1 MRHPVVFPI
10 MIVLVL
16 VLMLALPLAAS
27 AWTASGFTTVKVN
40 EDSFYNYDC
49 ESTTADSGNVDWP
62 VMFVFYGNATVAK
75 VDAALSSRLPIWGID
90 EFMSLNDGAGW
101 QWVSNTGVKSINLS
115 RALHLRLYAP
125 GGQYFTNKTW
135 GKYVLG
141 TCHVDINELSS
152 SPTSGYSEDAATEI
166 AAMCQGIWG
175 KRNVAANSYAMG
187 NAEPLR
193 TEARTKSN
201 GDIEQHVWQSDGYAT
216 MVKVR

>member
-1 MRHPVVFPI
+1 MRHRIAAPIVVLA
-10 MIVLVL
+10 LVL
-16 VLMLALPLAAS
+16 LLALPSIAS
-27 AWTASGFTTVKVN
+27 AWTATGFSTVTVK

-49 ESTTADSGNVDWP
+49 ETTTASFDTVDWP

-90 EFMSLNDGAGW
+90 EYMNLNDGAGW
-101 QWVSNTGVKSINLS
+101 QWVANTGVKSLSLS
-115 RALHLRLYAP
+115 RAVHLRLYAP
-125 GGQYFTNKTW
+125 GGQNFTNKTW
-135 GKYVLG
+135 GKYVIG

-166 AAMCQGIWG
+166 AAMCQSIWG

-193 TEARTKSN
+193 TEERTKSN
-201 GDIEQHVWQSDGYAT
+201 GDIEHHVWQSDGYAT
-216 MVKVR
+216 LVKVR